1 MDRVLSFMKELED
14 YFMEDIYL
22 VGGALCNREVK
33 DYDLVV
39 LTESDP
45 DVYSHLLEKAYKRYR
60 LYDSIHIT
68 RAYETGEDDISRDI
82 AERFHT
88 IAKVKRDGVSFDILF
103 AHKDS
108 YPTIDDVLLTFPMSI
123 QMRYMSCNGKVV
135 EGTRFSRDPIFIYR
149 SEHADK
155 SIGKYKKYYPDRN
168 FIYV

>member
-1 MDRVLSFMKELED
+1 MDRVLSFMKEQED

-22 VGGALCNREVK
+22 VGGALCDRKVK

-45 DVYSHLLEKAYKRYR
+45 GVYFHLLERAYKRYG
-60 LYDSIHIT
+60 LYDSIQIH
-68 RAYETGEDDISRDI
+68 RAYETGEDDISSDI

-88 IAKVKRDGVSFDILF
+88 IAKIKRGGVNFDLLF
-103 AHKDS
+103 AHKEN

-123 QMRYMSCNGKVV
+123 QMRYMSCNGRVV

-149 SEHADK
+149 SEHAAN
-155 SIGKYKKYYPDRN
+155 SICKYKEYYPERD